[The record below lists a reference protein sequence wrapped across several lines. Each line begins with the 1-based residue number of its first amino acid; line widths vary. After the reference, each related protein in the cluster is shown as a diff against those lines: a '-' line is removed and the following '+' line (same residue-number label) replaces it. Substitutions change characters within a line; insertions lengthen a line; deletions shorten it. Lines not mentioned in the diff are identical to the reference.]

1 MQDMLLRGWESLTS
15 GSGLVTL
22 LVLGWLLYVLLL
34 GGWIIL
40 QKREPVATL
49 SWLLGLALLPYL
61 GFLVYHV
68 FGPQKIRRHRL
79 RRETSRARMTGEADY
94 TDEATETAE
103 LIRLAEMTTGLRRSR
118 ASDIRLLIDGC
129 ATYDA
134 LLEDVRAARFHIH
147 LEYYIYHPDNAGTA
161 LRDALV
167 ERARSGV
174 KVRLLIDAVGGHRSR
189 RFFTDLIEAGG
200 EVAWFHPP
208 RFGRVWQRPW
218 VNLRSHRKIV
228 VIDGRI
234 GYTGSVNISDD
245 HDERHSED
253 AFRDLHL
260 RVEGEA
266 VLRLQRVFAEDWIY
280 SAGEDDC
287 LEEIAAQ
294 TPRPVTPGETP
305 ALVLASGPD
314 SSWEAI
320 HRLYV
325 GAIHGARQR
334 VWLATPYFVPG
345 EAAIMALTSAALAG
359 LDVRLLVPKRSD
371 SVLATLAAR
380 SYFDTLMEA
389 GVKVHEYGPRMLH
402 TKALL
407 IDEHMVLV
415 GSANFDHR
423 SFRLNFE
430 VSMLLD
436 GEELAAELEQ
446 HLEGEFENAPEV
458 KAESKR
464 PLRHRLPEA
473 LARLLSPLL

>member
-1 MQDMLLRGWESLTS
+1 MLLRGWESLTS